1 MSGILKLTSYCTH
14 VPVVARLRLD
24 LFTERAFRLRMS
36 RMQGDDPFPPAYEIP
51 FAVGK
56 HVNWASV
63 PFTRTEDDEEVVVT
77 TSALR
82 IRIAKFDYR
91 FTVWTADGSQRIY
104 PSGGP
109 VYGMFKDGYTL
120 FDAAGA
126 FNEDNLNDR
135 NGHWFFNPETGR
147 YCDTYLAPA
156 SENSEHRN
164 DEIHDQFFIYGPD
177 YPTLFAQMNELI
189 GPEPLPEKKAF
200 GFFQTQH
207 VAEHGTQE
215 RLMALARDLRQRG
228 IPCDTLII
236 DFEWGDA
243 VFTDKGP
250 VMGESLDWAPNY
262 RTPLT
267 PEAMVAELSAMHFDV
282 MLIYH
287 SAPKF
292 PNRAHQA
299 WTQKEYAEDV
309 WWSKLRE
316 RMAEGVRGV
325 WQDTRRND
333 ITDSVI
339 YTGMQKDLGSERRAL
354 LMGAYEMFRVRSWDK
369 YPVKRWP
376 WDHLIGARR
385 YPMDWTGDCDYGWD
399 ELKWQV
405 RAITNQ
411 YGSMRGYSYITTD
424 SMGLDWKIQARWL
437 QFTDF
442 IAFSRSHTAKPWD
455 AGLPSWDFTE
465 TIRYDEVA
473 EKTEGPQDATASDQP
488 SAEASIRK
496 HHLLRYRML
505 PYLYSHALLNYQVG
519 MPICRP
525 MLLAFADDPNCNADQ
540 WPYQYLFGSELLVV
554 PVCAD
559 VTALPLYLPTGGRW
573 MDWWTGRI
581 YEGGQVIEHDVSD
594 VNVLPLFL
602 REGGVLPMQQEC
614 QWIESG
620 AAPDRLCLTVFTP
633 GEGKRSRFELLEDD
647 GTSLRYQQRE
657 VATTPITCA
666 ADAAGLRIEI
676 GPATGT
682 YRSAPSQRTWDL
694 EVRALADAPERV
706 RFGSEE
712 LTRADGGAASG
723 TWTWDGAAA
732 ILTVCGRPTT
742 ATAGCVVSI
751 DQHGG
756 VDSLRSPTEDAAP

>member
-1 MSGILKLTSYCTH
+1 
-14 VPVVARLRLD
+14 
-24 LFTERAFRLRMS
+24 
-36 RMQGDDPFPPAYEIP
+36 
-51 FAVGK
+51 
-56 HVNWASV
+56 
-63 PFTRTEDDEEVVVT
+63 
-77 TSALR
+77 
-82 IRIAKFDYR
+82 
-91 FTVWTADGSQRIY
+91 
-104 PSGGP
+104 PSGGE

-177 YPTLFAQMNELI
+177 YPTLFAQMNELV

-215 RLMALARDLRQRG
+215 RLMAVARDLRRRG
-228 IPCDTLII
+228 IPCDTLIF

-243 VFTDKGP
+243 ILTDKGAR
-250 VMGESLDWAPNY
+250 MGEGLEWGPNY
-262 RTPLT
+262 REPLE
-267 PEAMVAELSAMHFDV
+267 PVAMLAELRAMHFDV

-299 WTQKEYAEDV
+299 WTQKEFPEEE
-309 WWSKLRE
+309 WWTQLRE
-316 RMAEGVRGV
+316 RMTEGVRGV
-325 WQDTRRND
+325 WMDTRRND

-354 LMGAYEMFRVRSWDK
+354 FMGAYEMFRVRSWDK
-369 YPVKRWP
+369 YPVKRRP

-385 YPMDWTGDCDYGWD
+385 YPMDWTGDCDYDWD

-405 RAITNQ
+405 RAITNT
-411 YGSMRGYSYITTD
+411 YGSMRGHSYITSD

-473 EKTEGPQDATASDQP
+473 EKTEAPQDTAALDQP

-496 HHLLRYRML
+496 HHLLRYRLL
-505 PYLYSHALLNYQVG
+505 PYLYSHALLNYRTG

-525 MLLAFADDPNCNADQ
+525 MLLAFPDDSNCNADQ
-540 WPYQYLFGSELLVV
+540 WLYQYLFGSELLVA

-559 VTALPLYLPTGGRW
+559 TASMDIYLPAECRW
-573 MDWWTGRI
+573 MDWWDGTLH
-581 YEGGQVIEHDVSD
+581 EGGQVLEYDTSD
-594 VNVLPLFL
+594 VEKLPLFV
-602 REGGVLPMQQEC
+602 REGGILPMQNEC

-620 AAPDRLCLTVFTP
+620 QTPDPLNLTIVP
-633 GEGKRSRFELLEDD
+633 PAEGEQTQFDLLEDD
-647 GTSLRYQQRE
+647 GTSLRYQQGE
-657 VATTPITCA
+657 IAVTPITCRNES
-666 ADAAGLRIEI
+666 GTISVQI
-676 GPATGT
+676 GPTTGQ
-682 YRSAPSQRTWDL
+682 YRGQPDARSYTVT
-694 EVRALADAPERV
+694 VRGTVSRPNRIV
-706 RFGSEE
+706 CNGEE
-712 LTRADGGAASG
+712 LRED
-723 TWTWDGAAA
+723 
-732 ILTVCGRPTT
+732 LT
-742 ATAGCVVSI
+742 I
-751 DQHGG
+751 QM
-756 VDSLRSPTEDAAP
+756 

>member
-1 MSGILKLTSYCTH
+1 MSVALDLSSYCTH
-14 VPVVARLRLD
+14 VPLMARMRLD
-24 LFTERAFRLRMS
+24 LFTERAFRLRLS

-56 HVNWASV
+56 HTHWAPV
-63 PFTRTEDDEEVVVT
+63 PFTRTETDEEVVVT
-77 TSALR
+77 TSVLC
-82 IRIAKFDYR
+82 IRFAKFDFR

-120 FDAAGA
+120 FDSASA
-126 FNEDNLNDR
+126 FGEDNLNDS
-135 NGHWFFNPETGR
+135 NAHWFFNPETGR
-147 YCDTYLAPA
+147 YCDTYLAPS
-156 SENSEHRN
+156 SENSEHRW

-177 YPTLFAQMNELI
+177 YPTLFAQMNELV

-207 VAEHGTQE
+207 FAEHGSQQ
-215 RLMALARDLRQRG
+215 RLMTVAREMRRRG
-228 IPCDTLII
+228 IPCDTLIV

-250 VMGESLDWAPNY
+250 RMGEGLDWAPKY
-262 RTPLT
+262 KTPLT
-267 PEAMVAELSAMHFDV
+267 PQEMVAELRAMHFDV

-299 WTQKEYAEDV
+299 WTQKEYAEEV

-333 ITDSVI
+333 ITDSVV
-339 YTGMQKDLGSERRAL
+339 YTGMQKELGSERRAL
-354 LMGAYEMFRVRSWDK
+354 MLGAYEMFRVRCWDNL
-369 YPVKRWP
+369 PIKRWP
-376 WDHLIGARR
+376 WDHLIGGRR
-385 YPMDWTGDCDYGWD
+385 YPMDWVGDCAYDWD

-405 RAITNQ
+405 RAITNT

-442 IAFSRSHTAKPWD
+442 LAFSRSHTAKPWD
-455 AGLPSWDFTE
+455 GGMPSWNMADL
-465 TIRYDEVA
+465 IRYDKVA
-473 EKTEGPQDATASDQP
+473 EKTEAPQELGPTDRPTA
-488 SAEASIRK
+488 EESIRK
-496 HHLLRYRML
+496 HHLLRYRLL
-505 PYLYSHALLNYQVG
+505 PYLYSHALLNYRTG
-519 MPICRP
+519 LPICRP
-525 MLLAFADDPNCNADQ
+525 MLLAFPGDATCNADQ

-559 VTALPLYLPTGGRW
+559 VTTLPIYLPAGGRW
-573 MDWWTGRI
+573 MDWWTGRV
-581 YEGGQVIEHDVSD
+581 YEGGQVINHDVSD

-620 AAPDRLCLTVFTP
+620 AAPDQLCLNLFAP
-633 GEGKRSRFELLEDD
+633 AKGRSARFELLEDD
-647 GTSLRYQQRE
+647 GTSLRYQQDE
-657 VATTPITCA
+657 VALTPITSV
-666 ADAAGLRIEI
+666 ADVAGLRIEI
-676 GPATGT
+676 GPTSGA
-682 YRSAPSQRTWDL
+682 YRGLPAQRTWNL
-694 EVRALADAPERV
+694 EVRALAAAPQQV
-706 RFGSEE
+706 RCGSEV
-712 LTRADGGAASG
+712 LTRADGGTAPG
-723 TWTWDGAAA
+723 TWSWDAGRA
-732 ILTVCGRPTT
+732 ILTVRGPRAA
-742 ATAGCVVSI
+742 ATDGCVV
-751 DQHGG
+751 G
-756 VDSLRSPTEDAAP
+756 VDSHRSPTEGSAP